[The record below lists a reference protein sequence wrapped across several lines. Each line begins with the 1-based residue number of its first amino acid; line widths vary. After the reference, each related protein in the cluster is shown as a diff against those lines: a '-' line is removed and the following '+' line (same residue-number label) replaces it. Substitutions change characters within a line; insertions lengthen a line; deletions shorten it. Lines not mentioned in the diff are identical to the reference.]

1 MEHALGGN
9 APAHLQASS
18 RRTQAPRTG
27 GEPASGNSASE
38 LVARAPGKKAS
49 TTQIERAVGH
59 AGRLEFHP
67 GEELTVP
74 FHCRRR
80 DLTLA
85 IPNSFADPTLLSRP
99 RMTPLFFKSQRVTG
113 AALQGRRSQRTTF
126 LSGQDSRDRKKHLE
140 RLDEQKPRGGAM
152 NGRGGD

>member
-18 RRTQAPRTG
+18 RRTQAPRAG

-38 LVARAPGKKAS
+38 PVARGPGEKAS

-67 GEELTVP
+67 GGELTVP
-74 FHCRRR
+74 FHCRLR

-85 IPNSFADPTLLSRP
+85 IP
-99 RMTPLFFKSQRVTG
+99 TPSQTPPYFPDHG
-113 AALQGRRSQRTTF
+113 
-126 LSGQDSRDRKKHLE
+126 
-140 RLDEQKPRGGAM
+140 
-152 NGRGGD
+152 